1 MDHKPQLLQVTHT
14 QWIYRCVLV
23 HDRVTGTL
31 ISAHK
36 GELLKE
42 IEHQLSLGLE
52 RLDKQYRFLFECN
65 FDNLADSQ
73 GKNHTY
79 WLLAII
85 AAREASRLRHKVRS
99 EELRRPWKR
108 QRRA

>member
-1 MDHKPQLLQVTHT
+1 M

-23 HDRVTGTL
+23 HDQATGTL

-36 GELLKE
+36 EELLKE
-42 IEHQLSLGLE
+42 IEHQLSLGPE
-52 RLDKQYRFLFECN
+52 GLDEEVRFLLECN
-65 FDNLADSQ
+65 FDDLTTSP
-73 GKNHTY
+73 GKNQDY

-85 AAREASRLRHKVRS
+85 AAREASRLRREVKA
-99 EELRRPWKR
+99 EEFSRPRKS